1 MDRRCFSDRIKV
13 TAEQKQ
19 NDKAQDLSRG
29 KAEVKSMTNLKI
41 LPIKGLLNR
50 ELENSNCCNVSLARR
65 FALGRHKKNDQWVFS
80 VRCPVV

>member
-29 KAEVKSMTNLKI
+29 KAEVKSMTSLKI
-41 LPIKGLLNR
+41 
-50 ELENSNCCNVSLARR
+50 
-65 FALGRHKKNDQWVFS
+65 F
-80 VRCPVV
+80 